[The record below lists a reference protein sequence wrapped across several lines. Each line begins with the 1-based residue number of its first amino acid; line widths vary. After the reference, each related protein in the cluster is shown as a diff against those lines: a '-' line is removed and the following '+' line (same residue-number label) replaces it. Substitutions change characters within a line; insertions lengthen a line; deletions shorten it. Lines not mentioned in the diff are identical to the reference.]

1 MGFVTEIL
9 ESTDAAFNHG
19 GEALIGLAFTLGYF
33 PRIRQ
38 VGLYSMKKGSWIAR
52 DRTRHE

>member
-1 MGFVTEIL
+1 MGFVAKIL
-9 ESTDAAFNHG
+9 ESTAAAFNHG

-38 VGLYSMKKGSWIAR
+38 VGRLYSV
-52 DRTRHE
+52 